1 MSTAL
6 SARRAPLF
14 AGEGRSLTVVAM
26 NVRVAKCLLLSKIL
40 VADGMVTENE
50 RAFLD
55 RSMKDLGLTEEE
67 RRSVVALE
75 GLSEAEDALVSIGP
89 DEKSELME
97 WLLAAAS
104 ADSRLSPLEAA
115 ELKRITAALGL

>member
-1 MSTAL
+1 
-6 SARRAPLF
+6 
-14 AGEGRSLTVVAM
+14 M

-75 GLSEAEDALVSIGP
+75 GLSQAEDALVSIGP
-89 DEKSELME
+89 DEKAELME